1 MALYDSA
8 AIYVDSATTLK
19 DKITRIDAVIDA
31 LLTVALK
38 AAANE
43 NITEYS
49 LNDGQTQIKTAYRG
63 TDSVMKSIQ
72 AFEAIKQMYVNRLN
86 GRHIRLMDS
95 KNFTRKDFNR

>member
-8 AIYVDSATTLK
+8 AIYIDSADTLK

>member
-8 AIYVDSATTLK
+8 AIYIDSADTLK

-63 TDSVMKSIQ
+63 SDSVMKSIQ
-72 AFEAIKQMYVNRLN
+72 AFESIKQMYVNRLN